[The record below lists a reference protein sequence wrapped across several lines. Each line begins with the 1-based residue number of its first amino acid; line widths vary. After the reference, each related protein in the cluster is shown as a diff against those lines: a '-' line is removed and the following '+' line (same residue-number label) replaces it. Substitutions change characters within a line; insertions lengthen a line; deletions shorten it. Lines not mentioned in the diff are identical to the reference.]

1 MSNQENEFVRMGIP
15 DPDEVITKFIGKD
28 GLECEEYSSFA
39 KKSLT
44 TSGTSQYFVRV
55 GRGELIDPYGIDDN
69 LSRKRIS
76 DVFKFK
82 KVNKKVLSLVN
93 LSIIIFSTK
102 IYLKQWSKI
111 IQAFIYIV

>member
-82 KVNKKVLSLVN
+82 KVNKKAFDAFVKYLNSKDKIHFTTARRILLSER
-93 LSIIIFSTK
+93 
-102 IYLKQWSKI
+102 
-111 IQAFIYIV
+111 